1 MFPRPFDYFSPKNL
15 GEALELYGGAAEVKI
30 LAGGQSLIPALKL
43 RLFSLKGVVD
53 MTGIKELGYIRK
65 DGPLLKIGA
74 LTTTAALEN
83 DRAIVSSVPIL
94 SEAAEQI
101 ADPLVRNMGTIGGNL
116 CHAHPANDL
125 PAVMLALNASMVAT
139 STGKTRKIS
148 ADSFFID
155 SFKTALKP
163 EEILIGIEIPLQMGR
178 FGSTY
183 RKVRKGSGGFSI
195 AGVAACLSASDDDI
209 ITGCRIAM
217 TAVGATAL
225 RAEKAEQKLL
235 GRVPT
240 ASVLDNVARLAVEAS
255 RPSTDSNASEDYRR
269 TVLNKLVKEAVRA
282 AYDRAARGGDGNH
295 EDKV

>member
-1 MFPRPFDYFSPKNL
+1 M
-15 GEALELYGGAAEVKI
+15 KI

-53 MTGIKELGYIRK
+53 ITGIKELSYIRK
-65 DGPLLKIGA
+65 VGPSLKIGA
-74 LTTTAALEN
+74 LTTTTALEN

-101 ADPLVRNMGTIGGNL
+101 ADPLIRNMGTIGGNL

-125 PAVMLALNASMVAT
+125 PAVMLALNASMVAM
-139 STGKTRKIS
+139 STGGTRKIS
-148 ADSFFID
+148 ANSFFID

-163 EEILIGIEIPLQMGR
+163 GEILTEIEIPLPVGK

-183 RKVRKGSGGFSI
+183 RKVRGGSGGFSI
-195 AGVAACLSASDDDI
+195 AGVAACLSALDDGI

-225 RAEKAEQKLL
+225 RAEKAEQELL

-240 ASVLDNVARLAVEAS
+240 APVLDNVARLAVEVS

-269 TVLNKLVKEAVRA
+269 TVLNKLVKEAVRE
-282 AYDRAARGGDGNH
+282 AYDRAARGGDRNR
-295 EDKV
+295 EDEV

>member
-15 GEALELYGGAAEVKI
+15 GEALELYSSAAEVKV

-53 MTGIKELGYIRK
+53 MTGIKELSYIRK

-83 DRAIVSSVPIL
+83 DRAIVSSTPIL

-116 CHAHPANDL
+116 CHADPSNDL
-125 PAVMLALNASMVAT
+125 PAVMLAIDASMVAT
-139 STGKTRKIS
+139 STGGTREIC
-148 ADSFFID
+148 ADSFFIE

-163 EEILIGIEIPLQMGR
+163 GEILTEIKIPVPMGR

-195 AGVAACLSASDDDI
+195 AGVAVCLLTSDDGI

-217 TAVGATAL
+217 TAVGATAM
-225 RAEKAEQKLL
+225 RAEKSEQELL

-240 ASVLDNVARLAVEAS
+240 ALVLDNVAQMSVEVS
-255 RPSTDSNASEDYRR
+255 RPFTDSNASEDYRR
-269 TVLNKLVKEAVRA
+269 TVLNKLVKEVVRT
-282 AYDRAARGGDGNH
+282 AYDRAAKGRDENH
-295 EDKV
+295 EDNV

>member
-1 MFPRPFDYFSPKNL
+1 
-15 GEALELYGGAAEVKI
+15 
-30 LAGGQSLIPALKL
+30 
-43 RLFSLKGVVD
+43 
-53 MTGIKELGYIRK
+53 
-65 DGPLLKIGA
+65 
-74 LTTTAALEN
+74 
-83 DRAIVSSVPIL
+83 
-94 SEAAEQI
+94 
-101 ADPLVRNMGTIGGNL
+101 
-116 CHAHPANDL
+116 
-125 PAVMLALNASMVAT
+125 MVAT
-139 STGKTRKIS
+139 STGRTRKIS